1 MNVALLS
8 TLIFIMTVLL
18 IVLRIIDEP
27 VAGLLGSIL
36 MIIFIKGFTPEK
48 AFSYIDWDVIGILLG
63 MWIIAGYMTESGII
77 ERTVDYLER
86 KAGSYKNLV
95 VYLAL
100 LAGFISTF
108 LDNVLVILLL
118 GELILEVSERH
129 RGDPLPALFLV
140 ALSANFMG
148 TALLLGD
155 IPPQLLHAVAGYEFL
170 DFIIFKGRPSSF
182 PLLSLTFIIVV
193 FLYTKLFIKD
203 EREKYEPPIMKEE
216 KKYNSFLTF
225 STLLIFLGTVVGM
238 ALRPRLGVPLGFI
251 SLAGASL
258 LAAIIEIYRR
268 VTKDEEIPSFEHIC
282 FKRIEWRAVL
292 FYISLFI
299 VTGGLNYSGAL
310 NKVALLLGSSWTK
323 SKITSFTTFYWF
335 SAGLSTIIEH
345 DTIVLA
351 LLYMAKDFAKLYSLQ
366 AWPLY
371 WGIAWG
377 ATLASNLT
385 AAAAPALYVAFSLA
399 EQRGHKIRPSRFL
412 KYSSFF
418 VITSLIVQ
426 YILSLLLFVY

>member
-1 MNVALLS
+1 MLS
-8 TLIFIMTVLL
+8 TLIFLITVLL

-27 VAGLLGSIL
+27 VAGLLGSVL
-36 MIIFIKGFTPEK
+36 MIIFIKGFTPER
-48 AFSYIDWDVIGILLG
+48 AFNYIDWDVIGILLG

-77 ERTVDYLER
+77 ERTVLYLER

-95 VYLAL
+95 LYLAL

-129 RGDPLPALFLV
+129 KGDPLPALFLV

-193 FLYTKLFIKD
+193 LLYTKFFIKD
-203 EREKYEPPIMKEE
+203 EKEKYEPLTE
-216 KKYNSFLTF
+216 KKRKEYNKFLTI
-225 STLLIFLGTVVGM
+225 STLLIFFGTVIAM

-251 SLAGASL
+251 SLTGASL
-258 LAAIIEIYRR
+258 LATVIEIYRR
-268 VTKDEEIPSFEHIC
+268 ITRDDRIPSFEHIC
-282 FKRIEWRAVL
+282 LRRIEWRAIL
-292 FYISLFI
+292 FYISLFV

-310 NKVALLLGSSWTK
+310 DKVALLLGSSWMRT
-323 SKITSFTTFYWF
+323 KITSFTAFYWI
-335 SAGLSTIIEH
+335 SAGLSTIVEH

-351 LLYMAKDFAKLYSLQ
+351 LLYTAKDFARLYSLQ

-385 AAAAPALYVAFSLA
+385 TAAAPALYVTFSMA
-399 EQRGHKIRPSRFL
+399 EQRGHRVRPIRFL

-418 VITSLIVQ
+418 VLTSLITQ
-426 YILSLLLFVY
+426 YVLSLLLFVY